1 MHHSWRVREQHKI
14 LYEATQNPYA
24 ATQIPYPATQI
35 PYAATKT
42 QHRQINKYIK
52 KTTPLRN

>member
-14 LYEATQNPYA
+14 PYEATQNPYA

-52 KTTPLRN
+52 KKKHH